1 MQFVVDTY
9 RCEWRD
15 VVEDPEKR
23 RLFKQFVNTDET
35 EPCIEFVSERGQQRP
50 VDWPKDVI
58 PSADLTLPNGKRLG
72 ETPISDKARGAD
84 HDKARGTRPEPD
96 SSPDSRMWLQVGVVA
111 DFPQDGAA
119 TVKYGQVQIAVYNF
133 TSRGEWF
140 ATQNMCPHKQAFV
153 LSRGIIGDQQG
164 EPKVACPLHKRNFSL
179 KTGACLTGDDYQLE
193 TFPVRI
199 EGDAVY
205 LLVPPMLELDD
216 RLATT
221 HFCHTSNAHC
231 EHTPV
236 ASLA

>member
-50 VDWPKDVI
+50 VDWPKDVV
-58 PSADLTLPNGKRLG
+58 PTAELTLPNGTRIAEIP
-72 ETPISDKARGAD
+72 ET
-84 HDKARGTRPEPD
+84 
-96 SSPDSRMWLQVGVVA
+96 SPDARTWFKVGRVT
-111 DFPQDGAA
+111 DFPEDGAA
-119 TVKYGQVQIAVYNF
+119 TVKYGKVQIAVYNF

-153 LSRGIIGDQQG
+153 LSRGIVGDQQG
-164 EPKVACPLHKRNFSL
+164 EPKVACPLHKKNFSL
-179 KTGACLTGDDYQLE
+179 KSGACLSGEDYQLE

-199 EGDAVY
+199 ENESVY
-205 LLVPPMLELDD
+205 LLVPPVAELDD

-221 HFCHTSNAHC
+221 HFCHTDSANGCH
-231 EHTPV
+231 HNPV
-236 ASLA
+236 TTLA